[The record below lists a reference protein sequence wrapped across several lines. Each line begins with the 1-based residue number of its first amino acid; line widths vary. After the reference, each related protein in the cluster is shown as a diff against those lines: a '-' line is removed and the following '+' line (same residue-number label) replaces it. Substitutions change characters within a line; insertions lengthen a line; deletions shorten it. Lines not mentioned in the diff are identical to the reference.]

1 MDNVGMVK
9 ADIQHWFLYACAQMC
24 LHPFEY
30 TRAHPHTHA
39 KNNLNITR
47 AEHYQREEPQ
57 ISNGKKK
64 IKSISSPG
72 VWVSLWPI
80 VNWLDGWVDDRQTDR
95 NQAGR

>member
-1 MDNVGMVK
+1 
-9 ADIQHWFLYACAQMC
+9 MC

-30 TRAHPHTHA
+30 TRAHPHTLA

-64 IKSISSPG
+64 KDKVNLQYWGFGISVAPSE
-72 VWVSLWPI
+72 LA
-80 VNWLDGWVDDRQTDR
+80 GWM
-95 NQAGR
+95 GR

>member
-9 ADIQHWFLYACAQMC
+9 EDIQHWFLYACAQMC

-64 IKSISSPG
+64 DKANLQYWGLGISVAHSEL
-72 VWVSLWPI
+72 V
-80 VNWLDGWVDDRQTDR
+80 GWM
-95 NQAGR
+95 GR

>member
-64 IKSISSPG
+64 DKVNLQSWGLGISVAHSEL
-72 VWVSLWPI
+72 V
-80 VNWLDGWVDDRQTDR
+80 GWM
-95 NQAGR
+95 GR